1 MNSLQEVFSIM
12 FPQKL
17 VADSSHGL
25 STLNTFQNVV
35 QKGERELEE
44 SCSDNPDLFNE
55 IKTLVSAQFSSIDK
69 YMEEFID
76 ESSNLFFFNST
87 ADVQELAM
95 IMAQD
100 VKKSILD
107 CAIKYVE
114 SLQFNGSLNEG
125 DDPTYS
131 QKEGSDYSPS
141 THQVKKKRPNLP
153 SQAKAI
159 LSDWFRN
166 HVDNPYPNQ
175 IEKQELS
182 NRTGL
187 SLQKVDN
194 WFINERSRKWDN
206 YRKRELR
213 N

>member
-17 VADSSHGL
+17 VADSNHGL
-25 STLNTFQNVV
+25 PTLDTFQNVV
-35 QKGERELEE
+35 QKGEQELEE
-44 SCSDNPDLFNE
+44 SCGDNPDLFSE
-55 IKTLVSAQFSSIDK
+55 IKSLVTAQFNSIDK
-69 YMEEFID
+69 YMEEFIED
-76 ESSNLFFFNST
+76 SSNMFFFNST
-87 ADVQELAM
+87 GDAQELAM

-114 SLQFNGSLNEG
+114 NLQFNGTLNER

-131 QKEGSDYSPS
+131 QKEGSDYSPG

-187 SLQKVDN
+187 TLQKVDN

-206 YRKRELR
+206 YRKRELK

>member
-44 SCSDNPDLFNE
+44 SCSDNPNLFNE